1 MTATRGEPRLISI
14 QTARRLALTAQRLAG
29 PAPSVVDPIL
39 DTVRAIG
46 RLQLDPTPTVAR
58 THLLVLWSR
67 LGRFD
72 VQDLERLLWRERRLW
87 EHDAFIY
94 PVEDYPMRLAYM
106 GLFPDTS
113 TARGRLIR
121 DWLAANRRFADAVV
135 RQLEREGPTASSG
148 FEDRSVRPWAS
159 SGWNDNRNVSR
170 MLELLGAQ
178 GRVVVGGRRGNER
191 VWDLPDRFL
200 PPDVSREPMDLRQ
213 AAQIRTER
221 LVRTLGVASR
231 RELLIARRGLKNDP
245 FDSLD
250 ADGRLVRVDVAG
262 WPGARYVHVDDLPT
276 LEAIEAGPWSGRTTL
291 LSPFDNL
298 IAGRERV
305 AELFG
310 FAYTMELYVPA
321 AKRRYGYWVMPV
333 LHGDALIGRLDLAV
347 DRSRG
352 VLVAK
357 AVHAESGA
365 PTGARVVG
373 AIGSALRDLA
383 AFAGA
388 DSVEVVGAM
397 PSGWSGLAG

>member
-1 MTATRGEPRLISI
+1 MTATRGEPRLLSI
-14 QTARRLALTAQRLAG
+14 QTARRLALSAQRLAG
-29 PAPSVVDPIL
+29 PPPSVADPIL
-39 DTVRAIG
+39 DMVRAIG

-58 THLLVLWSR
+58 THLLILWSR
-67 LGRFD
+67 LGRYD
-72 VQDLERLLWRERRLW
+72 VEDLERLLWRERRLW

-106 GLFPDTS
+106 RLFPDTS
-113 TARGRLIR
+113 TTRGRLIR
-121 DWLAANRRFADAVV
+121 DWLAANRRFAGAVV
-135 RQLEREGPTASSG
+135 RQLERDGPTVSSG

-159 SGWNDNRNVSR
+159 SGWSDNRNVSR

-200 PPDVSREPMDLRQ
+200 PSDISREPMDLR
-213 AAQIRTER
+213 AAALIRTER
-221 LVRTLGVASR
+221 LVRSLGVASR
-231 RELLIARRGLKNDP
+231 RELLIARRGLKDDP
-245 FDSLD
+245 FDSLE

-262 WPGARYVHVDDLPT
+262 WPGARYVHVEDLPM
-276 LEAIEAGPWSGRTTL
+276 LEAIHAGEWTGRTTL

-310 FAYTMELYVPA
+310 FAYSMELYVPA

-352 VLVAK
+352 ILVVR
-357 AVHAESGA
+357 AVHAEPGA
-365 PTGARVVG
+365 PTGVRVVR

-388 DSVEVVGAM
+388 NSVDVVGPM
-397 PSGWSGLAG
+397 PRGWSGLAG

>member
-1 MTATRGEPRLISI
+1 MTATRGEPRLLSK

-29 PAPSVVDPIL
+29 PPPSVADPIL

-67 LGRFD
+67 LGRFE
-72 VQDLERLLWRERRLW
+72 VEDLDRLLWHERRLW

-106 GLFPDTS
+106 RLFPDTS

-135 RQLEREGPTASSG
+135 RQLERDGPTPSSG

-200 PPDVSREPMDLRQ
+200 PPDVSREPMDLGA
-213 AAQIRTER
+213 AAQSRTER

-231 RELLIARRGLKNDP
+231 RELLIARRGLMDDP
-245 FDSLD
+245 FDSLE
-250 ADGRLVRVDVAG
+250 ADGRLVRADVAG
-262 WPGARYVHVDDLPT
+262 WPGARYVHADDLPT
-276 LEAIEAGPWSGRTTL
+276 LEAIEADQWSGRTTL

-347 DRSRG
+347 DRPRR

-357 AVHAESGA
+357 AVHAEPDA
-365 PTGARVVG
+365 PTGARVAR
-373 AIGSALRDLA
+373 AIGSALAQLA

-388 DSVEVVGAM
+388 DSVEVVG
-397 PSGWSGLAG
+397 PVPGGWSEVGG

>member
-1 MTATRGEPRLISI
+1 MTAARGEPRPLTI
-14 QTARRLALTAQRLAG
+14 QTARRLAIAAQRLAG
-29 PAPSVVDPIL
+29 PSPSVREPIL

-46 RLQLDPTPTVAR
+46 RLQLDPTPIVAR

-67 LGRFD
+67 LGRYD
-72 VQDLERLLWRERRLW
+72 VTDLDRLLWRERRLW

-94 PVEDYPMRLAYM
+94 PVEDYPLRLAYM
-106 GLFPDTS
+106 RRFPDTS

-121 DWLAANRRFADAVV
+121 DWLAANRVFADAVV
-135 RQLEREGPTASSG
+135 KQLERDGPTISSG
-148 FEDRSVRPWAS
+148 FEDRSVQRWAS
-159 SGWNDNRNVSR
+159 SGWNDNRNISR

-200 PPDVSREPMDLRQ
+200 PPDVPREPMDLRQ

-221 LVRTLGVASR
+221 LVRSLGVASR
-231 RELLIARRGLKNDP
+231 RELLIARRGLQDDP
-245 FDSLD
+245 LD
-250 ADGRLVRVDVAG
+250 ALQADGRLVPVDVAG
-262 WPGARYVHVDDLPT
+262 WPGERYLHVEDLAA
-276 LEAIEAGPWSGRTTL
+276 LEAIEAGAWSGRTTL

-298 IAGRERV
+298 IVGRERV

-321 AKRRYGYWVMPV
+321 AKRRFGYWVMPV
-333 LHGDALIGRLDLAV
+333 LQDDALIGRLDLAV
-347 DRSRG
+347 DRSRR

-357 AVHAESGA
+357 AVHAEPGA
-365 PTGARVVG
+365 RTGARAAR
-373 AIGSALRDLA
+373 AIGSALAHLA

-388 DSVEVVGAM
+388 DSVELVG
-397 PSGWSGLAG
+397 PVPDGWSALAG

>member
-1 MTATRGEPRLISI
+1 MTATRGEPRPLSI
-14 QTARRLALTAQRLAG
+14 QNARRLALTAQRLAG
-29 PAPSVVDPIL
+29 PAPSVREPIL
-39 DTVRAIG
+39 DTVRAIS

-72 VQDLERLLWRERRLW
+72 VGDLDRLLWRERRLW

-94 PVEDYPMRLAYM
+94 AVEDYPLRLAYM
-106 GLFPDTS
+106 RLFPDTS

-121 DWLAANRRFADAVV
+121 DWLAANRVFADAVV
-135 RQLEREGPTASSG
+135 RQLERDGPTVSSG
-148 FEDRSVRPWAS
+148 FEDRSVRPWVS

-178 GRVVVGGRRGNER
+178 GLVVVGGRRGNER

-200 PPDVSREPMDLRQ
+200 PSDVSREPMDLRQ
-213 AAQIRTER
+213 AAQVRTER

-231 RELLIARRGLKNDP
+231 RELLLARRGLPQDP
-245 FDSLD
+245 FDALE
-250 ADGRLVRVDVAG
+250 ADGRLVPVEVVG
-262 WPGARYVHVDDLPT
+262 WPGVRHVHVDDIPA
-276 LEAIEAGPWSGRTTL
+276 LEAIEAGTWSSRTTF

-298 IAGRERV
+298 IADRERV
-305 AELFG
+305 SELFG
-310 FAYTMELYVPA
+310 FVYAMELYVPA

-347 DRSRG
+347 DRSRR

-357 AVHAESGA
+357 AVHAEPDA
-365 PTGARVVG
+365 PTGARVAR
-373 AIGSALRDLA
+373 AIGSALADLA

-388 DSVEVVGAM
+388 DSVELVRPVPG
-397 PSGWSGLAG
+397 GWSELAG